1 MKIAGHTL
9 GTPNHSVPD
18 ALRLFRRAGLD
29 AAEVI
34 YQNDYASGLGIL
46 DAAAA
51 LEAARVADGEGI
63 PIIGLTPYTTA
74 INATDEADRQNAV
87 DELRSA
93 IDTAHTVGATR
104 IRVYAGAWQPGQA
117 GHAEHWAQLV
127 RSLRDLA
134 VPARDAGVILCA
146 ENHFGTMTQSA
157 RDTAALVREVDSPSV
172 RVLYDQANL
181 TFAHDESIDEAFEIQ
196 GDLIGH
202 VHVKDLVFVDP
213 DAPFVASETARVH
226 AEERAVRSR
235 VVGDGS
241 VNWSRIL
248 RRLRDTGYDDVLS
261 LEYEYRWHPQ
271 DLDDPETGFRRG
283 AEHLR
288 ALLAEQSASASG
300 PTADS
305 DSTAGARS

>member
-9 GTPNHSVPD
+9 GTPDHTVPE
-18 ALRLFRRAGLD
+18 ALELFARAGLD

-34 YQNDYASGLGIL
+34 YQDDYRSGLPVG

-51 LEAARVADGEGI
+51 AEAARVADGEGI

-74 INATDEADRQNAV
+74 INATDEHIRAAAV

-93 IDTAHTVGATR
+93 IDITHAVGANR
-104 IRVYAGAWQPGQA
+104 IRVYSGAWQPDRKD
-117 GHAEHWAQLV
+117 HAAHWAQLV
-127 RSLRDLA
+127 RSLQELSA
-134 VPARDAGVILCA
+134 PAADAGVVLCA
-146 ENHFGTMTQSA
+146 ENHFGTMTQTA
-157 RDTAALVREVDSPSV
+157 RDTAELVRAVDSPAV

-181 TFAHDESIDEAFEIQ
+181 TFTHDEDFEDAFAVQ

-202 VHVKDLVFVDP
+202 VHVKDLVFKDP

-226 AEERAVRSR
+226 AEERAVMSR
-235 VVGDGS
+235 VVGDGILA
-241 VNWSRIL
+241 WSSIL
-248 RRLRDTGYDDVLS
+248 QRLREVGYDDVLS

-271 DLDDPETGFRRG
+271 DLEAPETGFRRG

-288 ALLAEQSASASG
+288 TLLRQLDVEAVGQKAEV
-300 PTADS
+300 
-305 DSTAGARS
+305 RS

>member
-9 GTPNHSVPD
+9 GTPDHTVPE
-18 ALRLFRRAGLD
+18 ALELFARAGLD

-34 YQNDYASGLGIL
+34 YQDDYRSGLPVG

-51 LEAARVADGEGI
+51 AEAARVADGEGI

-74 INATDEADRQNAV
+74 INATDEHIRAAAV

-93 IDTAHTVGATR
+93 IDITHAVGANR
-104 IRVYAGAWQPGQA
+104 IRVYSGAWQPDRKD
-117 GHAEHWAQLV
+117 HAAHWAQLV
-127 RSLRDLA
+127 RSLQELSA
-134 VPARDAGVILCA
+134 PAADAGVVLCA
-146 ENHFGTMTQSA
+146 ENHFGTMTQTA
-157 RDTAALVREVDSPSV
+157 RDTAELVRAVDSPAV

-181 TFAHDESIDEAFEIQ
+181 TFTHDEDFEDAFAVQ

-202 VHVKDLVFVDP
+202 VHVKDLVFKDP

-226 AEERAVRSR
+226 AEERAVMSR
-235 VVGDGS
+235 VVGDGILA
-241 VNWSRIL
+241 WSSIL
-248 RRLRDTGYDDVLS
+248 QRLREVGYDDVLS

-271 DLDDPETGFRRG
+271 DLEAPETGFRRG

-288 ALLAEQSASASG
+288 TLLRQLDVEAAGQKAEV
-300 PTADS
+300 
-305 DSTAGARS
+305 RS

>member
-9 GTPNHSVPD
+9 GTPDQTVPE

-34 YQNDYASGLGIL
+34 YQDDYRSGLPVR

-51 LEAARVADGEGI
+51 AEAARVADGEGI
-63 PIIGLTPYTTA
+63 PIVGLTPYTTA
-74 INATDEADRQNAV
+74 INATDERVRSDAV

-93 IDTAHTVGATR
+93 IDTAQAIGANR
-104 IRVYAGAWQPGQA
+104 VRVYSGAWQPDQQD
-117 GHAEHWAQLV
+117 HAAHWSQLV
-127 RSLRDLA
+127 RSFEDLA
-134 VPARDAGVILCA
+134 GPAADAGVVLCA
-146 ENHFGTMTQSA
+146 ENHFGTMTQTA
-157 RDTAALVREVDSPSV
+157 RDTAALVRAVGSPAV

-181 TFAHDESIDEAFEIQ
+181 TFTHDEDVDAAFAVQ

-202 VHVKDLVFVDP
+202 VHVKDLVFKDP

-226 AEERAVRSR
+226 AEERAVTSR

-241 VNWSRIL
+241 LAWSRIL
-248 RRLRDTGYDDVLS
+248 RRLLEVGYDDVLS

-283 AEHLR
+283 ADHLR
-288 ALLAEQSASASG
+288 NLLLQLELHG
-300 PTADS
+300 ADHG
-305 DSTAGARS
+305 AGVRS